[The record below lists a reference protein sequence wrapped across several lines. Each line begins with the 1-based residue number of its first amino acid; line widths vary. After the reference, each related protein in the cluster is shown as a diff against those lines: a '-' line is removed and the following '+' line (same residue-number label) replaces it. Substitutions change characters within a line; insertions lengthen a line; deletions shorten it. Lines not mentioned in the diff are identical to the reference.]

1 MFAVTES
8 KKSILDGPGEAEGS
22 RDEMMA
28 VSHRKKQQIRGKVS
42 DDTGRGGGNTL
53 GFFGVGGKE
62 WKKGRKTRRDETKR
76 KVAVKL
82 REVTSYRPRNFHPV
96 HY

>member
-1 MFAVTES
+1 M
-8 KKSILDGPGEAEGS
+8 I
-22 RDEMMA
+22 
-28 VSHRKKQQIRGKVS
+28 
-42 DDTGRGGGNTL
+42 TGRGEETHWVFL
-53 GFFGVGGKE
+53 GGKSGKRE
-62 WKKGRKTRRDETKR
+62 EKRDETKQKR